1 MLNETFSVIFKH
13 LVEDEILDLFAEMKD
28 FYADLHAYV
37 RRKLFEIYGE
47 DVIDLKGPLPA
58 SVLSDMWGRF
68 WNNLF
73 KDMVPYPEK
82 PDLDPSQAMKEQVSI
97 LARKLLLLGM
107 VGGLCATANPTL
119 PSFPFQTCSRYIRK
133 VSKYRYF

>member
-47 DVIDLKGPLPA
+47 EVIDLKGPLPA

-68 WNNLF
+68 WNNLYQ
-73 KDMVPYPEK
+73 DMVPYPEK
-82 PDLDPSQAMKEQVSI
+82 PDLDPSQAMKEQVSV

-107 VGGLCATANPTL
+107 V
-119 PSFPFQTCSRYIRK
+119 SSR
-133 VSKYRYF
+133 